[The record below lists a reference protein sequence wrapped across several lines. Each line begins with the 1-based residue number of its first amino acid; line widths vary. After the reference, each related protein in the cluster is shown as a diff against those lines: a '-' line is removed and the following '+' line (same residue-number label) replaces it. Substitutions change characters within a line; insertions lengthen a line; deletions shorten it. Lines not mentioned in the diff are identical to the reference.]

1 MVEIPLALEFNP
13 SNNNIYVVNNEED
26 TVSVIDSSTNK
37 VVKTISIGDGPN
49 DIEYNPFN
57 HNMYVPNISENTVSV
72 IDSTTNKVIDT
83 VDVGHAP
90 TVSEYNPFNNNV
102 YVVNDLSGDVSI
114 IKAVGTPPT
123 GGLKTIADLIKSI
136 IQSPSDI
143 TNSIETANEI
153 RDILT
158 DDT

>member
-1 MVEIPLALEFNP
+1 
-13 SNNNIYVVNNEED
+13 
-26 TVSVIDSSTNK
+26 
-37 VVKTISIGDGPN
+37 
-49 DIEYNPFN
+49 
-57 HNMYVPNISENTVSV
+57 MYVPNISENTVSV

-90 TVSEYNPFNNNV
+90 TVFRSTNPFNNNV
-102 YVVNDLSGDVSI
+102 YVVNDCQRDVSI

-158 DDT
+158 DDTLKQ